1 MRSEVASVRAM
12 DGNQRPS
19 GHKALTDMDRISA
32 DFVSAVLVW
41 TLFGW
46 LADRWLGTD
55 PWLVALGAVLG
66 FTLGMYLVWLRAIRP
81 EED

>member
-1 MRSEVASVRAM
+1 M
-12 DGNQRPS
+12 DGNRQPS
-19 GHKALTDMDRISA
+19 RLKALTDMDRNTA

-41 TLFGW
+41 TLIGW

-66 FTLGMYLVWLRAIRP
+66 FVLGMYLVWLRAFRA